1 MQETVEDLQ
10 TELDEALAKIENI
23 ALQVAEKELDA
34 YAGFMQ
40 TEEYKDKIVE
50 IGHKLKDHGVDI
62 TSLTE

>member
-23 ALQVAEKELDA
+23 ALQVAQKELDA
-34 YAGFMQ
+34 YEGFMQ